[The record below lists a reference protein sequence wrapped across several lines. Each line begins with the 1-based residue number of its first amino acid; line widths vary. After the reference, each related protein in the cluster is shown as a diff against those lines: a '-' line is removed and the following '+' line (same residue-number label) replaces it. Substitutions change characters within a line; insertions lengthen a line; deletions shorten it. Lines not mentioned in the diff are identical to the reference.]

1 MAHINILKTNI
12 TIEYLKNIKYKI
24 FKIKIRLKLEEKC
37 DKSYI
42 QLDNMIKSVK
52 NSSLPF
58 TNYR

>member
-1 MAHINILKTNI
+1 M
-12 TIEYLKNIKYKI
+12 EYLKNIKYRI

-42 QLDNMIKSVK
+42 QLDNVIKSVK
-52 NSSLPF
+52 NFSLPF

>member
-1 MAHINILKTNI
+1 MQ
-12 TIEYLKNIKYKI
+12 YLKNIKYKI
-24 FKIKIRLKLEEKC
+24 FKIKTRLKLEEKC